1 MDLLKNVKFVRKIQI
16 SFLAIAVVAAII
28 VTNDFIQ
35 LQSTANNKNLIYR
48 DFIEPKTIVEN
59 IYVEFNILQFNLL
72 KFSIPS
78 FESDISKNF
87 EAVKEG
93 KARIDKML
101 ADLAS
106 KDLDEKM
113 KKSLKDVQDTWTN
126 YKNVVADAVLSAG
139 VTKNYEMAAIV
150 SVTSGS
156 EVGETLKKKFE
167 AINNVLTQR
176 SDKLSASVDSD
187 INAST
192 TFIIIG
198 IIIGS
203 IVFAFSVFKIA
214 PALSGPINKMKEVIR
229 EFAKGNFDKKIDIDS
244 NDEFGEL
251 ANTLKIL
258 QVEQKGKI
266 DSALNIS
273 RGNLIKL
280 NSNSS
285 EDKLAEALN
294 TVVDTLSFLEE
305 ELIKLTKSAVIGELS
320 VRGDLQKFDGS
331 YREIIS
337 GVNGTLDAVITPIKE
352 GSEKLKLMAKGDLT
366 ARVEGNY
373 QGDHQI
379 ITNSI
384 NTVAESLSKALL
396 DVSEAVSATASAST
410 QISSSAEEMA
420 AGSQEQSSQ
429 TTEIA
434 SSIEEMSK
442 TLLETTKNTSIAAET
457 AKNAG
462 MKAKEGGEVVKAT
475 IIGMDKIAGVVSK
488 SADTVY
494 ALGKNSD
501 KIGEIIQVIDDIAD
515 QTNLLALNAAIE
527 AARAGEQ
534 GRGFAVVAD
543 EVRKLAERT
552 TKATKEI
559 AVMIK
564 QIQKDTADAV
574 HSMKEGTIQV
584 EEGKKLVNQAGDVL
598 REIISESEKVSDIVT
613 QVAAA
618 SEEQSAGV
626 EEISKNIE
634 GINGITQET
643 ASGIQQIARSAEDL
657 NGLTANLQA
666 LIENFKLVEKSS
678 YAVRKNGKLVKN

>member
-515 QTNLLALNAAIE
+515 QTNFLALNAAIE